1 MIEYG
6 TQILFINDRY
16 VDTSIKVSETYRKHT
31 SGEKSIY
38 QRITKNTEM

>member
-31 SGEKSIY
+31 SGEKKHLSKKE
-38 QRITKNTEM
+38 KNTEM